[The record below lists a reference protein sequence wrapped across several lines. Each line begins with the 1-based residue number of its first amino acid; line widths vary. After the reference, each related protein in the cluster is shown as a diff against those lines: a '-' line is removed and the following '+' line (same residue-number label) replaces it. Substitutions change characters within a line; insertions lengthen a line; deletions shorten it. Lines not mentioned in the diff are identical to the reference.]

1 MTKSDLENGD
11 IVETREGNI
20 LIVIDECIYCFA
32 GLGGW
37 DSLDTY
43 DEELKN
49 INGYEELDIVAV
61 WDFSSHT
68 KGSISSLL
76 KKEQNIP
83 WDWLREEKPKEVKT
97 GRVTLDN
104 VEEGDVYWVM
114 TDTGDTLSYNFDN
127 DRADI
132 NIINNSIFK
141 AWYTRE
147 EAEESYNR
155 SKAGEQAKDII
166 AKYTAMY
173 YPEGW
178 KPDYDE
184 KGVMVLVYAPK
195 EKHTRIVRS
204 YLQHTTPEWD
214 FPEELYRDK
223 EFLKE
228 VEEPFIYYVTGKK
241 KLT

>member
-1 MTKSDLENGD
+1 MTKSDLENRD

-20 LIVIDECIYCFA
+20 LIVIDEFIYCFK

-104 VEEGDVYWVM
+104 VEEGDVY
-114 TDTGDTLSYNFDN
+114 
-127 DRADI
+127 
-132 NIINNSIFK
+132 
-141 AWYTRE
+141 
-147 EAEESYNR
+147 
-155 SKAGEQAKDII
+155 
-166 AKYTAMY
+166 
-173 YPEGW
+173 
-178 KPDYDE
+178 
-184 KGVMVLVYAPK
+184 
-195 EKHTRIVRS
+195 
-204 YLQHTTPEWD
+204 
-214 FPEELYRDK
+214 
-223 EFLKE
+223 
-228 VEEPFIYYVTGKK
+228 
-241 KLT
+241 